1 MKKIFVLALI
11 VAGSFV
17 ARAQNPVTWT
27 FSAKKIADQTYE
39 VHMTANI
46 QSGWHLYSQTQPD
59 NAIANPTEF
68 TLNNNPLLSLDG
80 KIREVGSMEKYEDKR
95 LDIGAHQYSNKVDF
109 VQVVKLKSAKA
120 KTNVAG
126 KVEFQTCND
135 EKCLPPKSV
144 TFSVALP

>member
-1 MKKIFVLALI
+1 MKKIFALALI

-68 TLNNNPLLSLDG
+68 TLNNNPLLALDG
-80 KIREVGSMEKYEDKR
+80 KIKEVGSMEKYEDKR
-95 LDIGAHQYSNKVDF
+95 LDIGAHQYSTKVDF
-109 VQVVKLKSAKA
+109 VQVVKLKSVKA

-126 KVEFQTCND
+126 KV
-135 EKCLPPKSV
+135 
-144 TFSVALP
+144 